1 MVGVSKMAIGWPE
14 GEMRLLFGCFSII
27 IGLSAA
33 TYGQTTKPTSRPSTV
48 GTVAASAAD
57 VNPLAA
63 GDNLP
68 AVVLKTASG
77 QPFDLKAEVAKKPTV
92 LIFYR
97 GGWCPFCN
105 RQMSGLQGI
114 VKDLQDSGYQL
125 LAISPDL
132 PIELGKSIDKHSLT
146 YTLLSD
152 ANAEAIRAFGLAFR
166 VDDST
171 YAHMLGLG
179 VDLEKASGEK
189 HHALPVPAVYIVRMD
204 GVIQFVHYDPDFT
217 KRMDPT
223 EIVKEAKLALEKS
236 PTPATT
242 PSVPNAR

>member
-1 MVGVSKMAIGWPE
+1 MK
-14 GEMRLLFGCFSII
+14 LLFGCFSII
-27 IGLSAA
+27 IGVSVAA
-33 TYGQTTKPTSRPSTV
+33 YGQTTKPTSRPSTV
-48 GTVAASAAD
+48 GTAAASAAD

-68 AVVLKTASG
+68 AVVLKTVSG

-125 LAISPDL
+125 LAISPDS
-132 PIELGKSIDKHSLT
+132 PIELGKSIEKHSLT

-152 ANAEAIRAFGLAFR
+152 SDAKAIRAFGLAFR
-166 VDDST
+166 VDDGT
-171 YAHMLGLG
+171 YGRMLSFG

-189 HHALPVPAVYIVRMD
+189 HHDLPVPAVYIVGMD
-204 GVIQFVHYDPDFT
+204 GVIQFVHYDPDFK
-217 KRMDPT
+217 KRMDPA
-223 EIVKEAKLALEKS
+223 EIVKEAKLAVGKTS
-236 PTPATT
+236 PVPSTT
-242 PSVPNAR
+242 PSVPNP

>member
-1 MVGVSKMAIGWPE
+1 MPVVGVSKTAIGWTE
-14 GEMRLLFGCFSII
+14 GEMRLLLGCFSMI

-114 VKDLQDSGYQL
+114 VKDLNDAGYQL
-125 LAISPDL
+125 LAISPDK
-132 PIELGKSIDKHSLT
+132 PEELAKSIDKHTLT
-146 YTLLSD
+146 YTLLCDSD
-152 ANAEAIRAFGLAFR
+152 ATAIQAFGLAFLAPSR
-166 VDDST
+166 QFG
-171 YAHMLGLG
+171 ML
-179 VDLEKASGEK
+179 EQYSGQK
-189 HHALPVPAVYIVRMD
+189 HHTLPVPAVYILGTD
-204 GVIQFVHYDPDFT
+204 GTIKFVHFDPDFK
-217 KRMDPT
+217 KRMDPA
-223 EIVKEAKLALEKS
+223 EIVAQAKLALAK
-236 PTPATT
+236 
-242 PSVPNAR
+242 